1 MYVGDARR
9 HAGHAHWQN
18 IAKTKSA
25 NDQIKGRVI
34 GKLAT
39 RIVNAIRCMYFI
51 QRLSC
56 KAKKN
61 LMMFNYSIEIA
72 SYLEYKKL
80 LETTKCYL

>member
-1 MYVGDARR
+1 MSTIYIGDARR

-39 RIVNAIRCMYFI
+39 KIVTAIRRMYFNLRI
-51 QRLSC
+51 SY
-56 KAKKN
+56 KA
-61 LMMFNYSIEIA
+61 
-72 SYLEYKKL
+72 
-80 LETTKCYL
+80 